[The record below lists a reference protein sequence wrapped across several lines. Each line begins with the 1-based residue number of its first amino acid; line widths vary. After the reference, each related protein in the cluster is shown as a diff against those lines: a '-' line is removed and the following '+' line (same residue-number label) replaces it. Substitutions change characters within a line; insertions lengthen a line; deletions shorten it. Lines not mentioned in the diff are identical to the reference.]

1 MMRLSTMWRVDRT
14 IDEAGRSPIAE
25 RLLAG
30 WAHDPGTLRFHRS
43 SANVLYRFERGGRP
57 HLLRFADGE
66 ERSREAV
73 ASEVALLRWLLGE
86 GVAVARP
93 VPSEAGEE
101 VATVDTGEGVFHA
114 VVFEAAEGSHPDVE
128 EMDEAGFHSWGA
140 VVGRLHAVLA
150 TCPREIA
157 GRRPELRG
165 RVERVRAAAPDRFPA
180 IRREADRLV
189 AELDRIPAG
198 PDTVGLVHLDLELD
212 NLVWS
217 EDGVTVIDFDDCARG
232 PREADVAFALRDL
245 FDAGPALDDRRVGA
259 FLDGYG
265 EHRRLGDEAVARL
278 PLFSRLARLLNLGAL
293 TREVD
298 LGQAPDQAAWLN
310 GLVAHLTGL
319 LAAYEA
325 SLVAGEP

>member
-14 IDEAGRSPIAE
+14 VDEAGRSPVAE

-43 SANVLYRFERGGRP
+43 SANFLYRFEREGRP

-66 ERSREAV
+66 ERDREAV

-86 GVAVARP
+86 GVAVATP
-93 VPSEAGEE
+93 VASEAGED
-101 VATVDTGEGVFHA
+101 VATVDTGAGVFHA
-114 VVFEAAEGSHPDVE
+114 VVFEAAEGAHLDIAE
-128 EMDEAGFHSWGA
+128 LGEAGFRAWGA
-140 VVGRLHAVLA
+140 VVGRLHAGLA
-150 TCPREIA
+150 TCPPGIA

-165 RVERVRAAAPDRFPA
+165 RVERVRAAIPEGFPA
-180 IRREADRLV
+180 IRREADRLA
-189 AELDRIPAG
+189 AELDALPAG
-198 PDTVGLVHLDLELD
+198 PDAVGLVHLDLELD

-217 EDGVTVIDFDDCARG
+217 EGGVTVIDFDDCARG
-232 PREADVAFALRDL
+232 RWEADVAFALRDL
-245 FDAGPALDDRRVGA
+245 FDAGVGLDDRRVGV

-265 EHRRLGDEAVARL
+265 DHRHLGDEALARL

-293 TREVD
+293 AREVD
-298 LGQAPDQAAWLN
+298 LGQAPDQAEWLN
-310 GLVAHLTGL
+310 GLVVHLTGL

-325 SLVAGEP
+325 SLAAGAP